1 MSRKLREIPN
11 IPNYDWI
18 RQQMQEDLKYR
29 LQDRQRRTSLGRP
42 LYERINVQVILTQE
56 CPNHCPFCIE
66 RQNPMTGQNDFVA
79 QIEALEQVLAEHP
92 NARLSITGGEPG
104 LYPKQVKA
112 LADCYRNHSNH
123 TFLNINTTGYDATIR
138 NYGHI
143 NLSVNPYVQSDLS
156 KFPDAT
162 YQTVLSD
169 NEMTIEQL
177 LRIMDEQKQKFCQ
190 FSFRFYSHC
199 RKHEYPVFIFQQLK
213 NHPDIKVNTFR
224 VGDFFTYV
232 TFNYH
237 NCHARITLGDMWQ
250 QKQNEYQD
258 GYSNI
263 IIHPD
268 GTIRT
273 NWK

>member
-79 QIEALEQVLAEHP
+79 QIKALEQVLAEHP

-143 NLSVNPYVQSDLS
+143 NLSVNPYVQSDL
-156 KFPDAT
+156 FDE
-162 YQTVLSD
+162 YQMNSIVES
-169 NEMTIEQL
+169 
-177 LRIMDEQKQKFCQ
+177 
-190 FSFRFYSHC
+190 Y
-199 RKHEYPVFIFQQLK
+199 FIF
-213 NHPDIKVNTFR
+213 DICASIIRLTISPPTRPFSREVFSAPFFR
-224 VGDFFTYV
+224 ST
-232 TFNYH
+232 
-237 NCHARITLGDMWQ
+237 
-250 QKQNEYQD
+250 
-258 GYSNI
+258 
-263 IIHPD
+263 
-268 GTIRT
+268 
-273 NWK
+273 